1 MPANALRP
9 GAVIS
14 MGIATLAV
22 AFMITGC
29 SATEPEALEPTA
41 TTAAS
46 DQQLIQDQLDQ
57 MWSQVESQ
65 YPELARPSV
74 EIVRLVS
81 LEDWAPTMAE
91 CLSAAGFADVSAGED
106 GSLEWGS
113 VPQAQASAFELARY
127 TCSAQFPQ
135 DPKFLRPLTGEQ
147 LGRLYDY
154 YTGDLTACLT
164 ELGYEV
170 PAPPSRQEFQ
180 DTYATSPWLPFSEAA
195 EQATAA
201 GASAELAAACPQL
214 PATLWE

>member
-1 MPANALRP
+1 MPANALRL
-9 GAVIS
+9 GAVIPWAV
-14 MGIATLAV
+14 ATLAA
-22 AFMITGC
+22 AFMIAGC
-29 SATEPEALEPTA
+29 TAAEPEAPEPTV
-41 TTAAS
+41 TTAGS
-46 DQQLIQDQLDQ
+46 DEQLIQDQLDQ

-74 EIVRLVS
+74 EIIRLVS
-81 LEDWAPTMAE
+81 LEDWGPTMAE
-91 CLSAAGFADVSAGED
+91 CLTAAGFADVSSGED

-113 VPQAQASAFELARY
+113 VPQAQMSAFELARY

-154 YTGDLTACLT
+154 YAGDLTECLT

-170 PAPPSRQEFQ
+170 SAPPSRQEFQ
-180 DTYATSPWLPFSEAA
+180 DTYATSPWLPFTEAA
-195 EQATAA
+195 EQATAP

-214 PATLWE
+214 PETLWE